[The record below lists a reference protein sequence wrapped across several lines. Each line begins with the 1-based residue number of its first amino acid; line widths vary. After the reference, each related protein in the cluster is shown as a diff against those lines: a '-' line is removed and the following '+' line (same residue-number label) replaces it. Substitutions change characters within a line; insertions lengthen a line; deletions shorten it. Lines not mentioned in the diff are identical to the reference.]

1 MILLLSPALPS
12 LSPQEVDAAERAC
25 LFLVLCPISNSVL
38 GTTRK
43 AKGHMSGMIA
53 NLSTR
58 MQVALITGMLP
69 DCGRNCN
76 REAEQLRDG
85 LPEQLQDK
93 ITVATVDSYQASTDS
108 LRC

>member
-1 MILLLSPALPS
+1 
-12 LSPQEVDAAERAC
+12 
-25 LFLVLCPISNSVL
+25 
-38 GTTRK
+38 
-43 AKGHMSGMIA
+43 MSGMIA

-93 ITVATVDSYQASTDS
+93 ITVATVDSYQARTDS
-108 LRC
+108 LRCVQKIALLCIFGHCVAMFSYAPLHRDAACAMPSLRCCATWCEG